1 MDSSITENKLSK
13 AERFALDEWL
23 TEYPDDMTYDEIIA
37 LLNVENQWMV
47 DDISVWYLVENNMT
61 DQVAIF
67 IGDTKDHFE
76 QATADTPLL

>member
-47 DDISVWYLVENNMT
+47 DDISVWYLVENNTT

-67 IGDTKDHFE
+67 ISDTKDHFE
-76 QATADTPLL
+76 RATADQPLL

>member
-23 TEYPDDMTYDEIIA
+23 TYYPDDLTYDEIMEMME
-37 LLNVENQWMV
+37 VEEWMV
-47 DDISVWYLVENNMT
+47 DNITVWNVVENCTVN
-61 DQVAIF
+61 QVAMF
-67 IGDTKDHFE
+67 IDSIKNHFE

>member
-1 MDSSITENKLSK
+1 MDSSMTENKLSV

-47 DDISVWYLVENNMT
+47 DDISVWYLVENNTT
-61 DQVAIF
+61 DQVAMF
-67 IGDTKDHFE
+67 IDSTKNHFE